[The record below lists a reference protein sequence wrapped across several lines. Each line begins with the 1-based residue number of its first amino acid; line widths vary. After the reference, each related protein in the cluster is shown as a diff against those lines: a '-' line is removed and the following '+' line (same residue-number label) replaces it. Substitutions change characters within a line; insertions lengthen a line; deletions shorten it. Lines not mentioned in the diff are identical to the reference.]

1 MASSSPNDKEFEFSI
16 KSQEYHSCSSDVESF
31 LQSYKTRRRHENNN
45 STRTESPNE
54 DQRFLSN
61 ERQPLLIHCRRRP
74 RREHSLNQNDQPS
87 TYQTESTQRSEK
99 RRFLS
104 LFILFLLPSTAGLAL
119 IINVH
124 IDSDKNSLEIRP
136 CVFHYYK
143 TSLIVIFIAWVIVI
157 QYFQKRHS
165 PRQESDR
172 FFEPLIPSHLLNGL
186 VLFGIS
192 NLVFQVVTIV
202 DYSKCSQSV
211 SGLDKSYVVTAVMEM
226 LFVLLQ
232 IYVFYTLSRKRK
244 TKIWFKHE
252 FTMYTLSLNLTLWAG
267 YLCEGAVNHRDLKDV
282 EWLRRYHYGLKN
294 DSCASHT
301 KNTGNESRKLHD
313 LVSHLVEYKVTFA
326 MEYSLLASAL
336 LLHIWLEL
344 ATPSAGK
351 FDGTNVK
358 WAVWRVGFFFGLL
371 WLPIIGCVAVYSTVE
386 FSVRNAIILCLVECA
401 LFLVMLPGICVGL
414 WKIKTHYRRD
424 PGAKALKV
432 DLILLCLS
440 SVGFLVL
447 DLFTIFATIAEKPK
461 YILIGITSV
470 VNLVTMAALTTF
482 IIASYFYTLRPTEKG
497 VKAAKWI
504 RQLGSFCLMVSFG
517 LWAKSTYAFRSVHHF
532 DYVAWKY
539 FKTTT
544 WFAITQLA
552 TPLCIF
558 YHFHCAVC
566 LSAIIAG
573 ST

>member
-1 MASSSPNDKEFEFSI
+1 MTSSSPNDKEFSI
-16 KSQEYHSCSSDVESF
+16 KGEEYPSCSSDVESF

-45 STRTESPNE
+45 SMRTESPNE

-61 ERQPLLIHCRRRP
+61 ERQPLLTNRRRRP

-87 TYQTESTQRSEK
+87 TYQTESTQRSKK

-104 LFILFLLPSTAGLAL
+104 LFVLFLLPSTVGLAL

-124 IDSDKNSLEIRP
+124 IDSDKNALEIRP

-143 TSLIVIFIAWVIVI
+143 TSLIVIFMAWVLYI
-157 QYFQKRHS
+157 FLKR
-165 PRQESDR
+165 PTQESDGY
-172 FFEPLIPSHLLNGL
+172 FEPLIPSHLLNGL

-192 NLVFQVVTIV
+192 NLAFQVVTIV

-226 LFVLLQ
+226 LFVLFQ

-244 TKIWFKHE
+244 TKIWFEHE
-252 FTMYTLSLNLTLWAG
+252 FTMYTLAVNLTLWAG
-267 YLCEGAVNHRDLKDV
+267 YLCEGAVYHPDLKGV

-294 DSCASHT
+294 DSCATHT
-301 KNTGNESRKLHD
+301 SNTGNESRELHH
-313 LVSHLVEYKVTFA
+313 LVSHMVQFKVTFA

-358 WAVWRVGFFFGLL
+358 WAVWRVGFFCGLL
-371 WLPIIGCVAVYSTVE
+371 SLPIIGCVAVYSTVE
-386 FSVRNAIILCLVECA
+386 FNVWNAIILCLVQCA
-401 LFLVMLPGICVGL
+401 LFMFMFPGICVGL

-447 DLFTIFATIAEKPK
+447 DLFTIFATITERQPK
-461 YILIGITSV
+461 YIPIGITSV
-470 VNLVTMAALTTF
+470 IELATMAALTTL
-482 IIASYFYTLRPTEKG
+482 IIASYFYTLRPTEDG

-504 RQLGSFCLMVSFG
+504 RQLGSFCLIVSFG
-517 LWAKSTYAFRSVHHF
+517 LWAKSTYTFRSVYHF

-539 FKTTT
+539 FGSTT

>member
-1 MASSSPNDKEFEFSI
+1 M
-16 KSQEYHSCSSDVESF
+16 
-31 LQSYKTRRRHENNN
+31 
-45 STRTESPNE
+45 RTESPNE
-54 DQRFLSN
+54 DQRFLSD
-61 ERQPLLIHCRRRP
+61 ERQPLLINCRRRP
-74 RREHSLNQNDQPS
+74 RREHLLNQNDQPS
-87 TYQTESTQRSEK
+87 TYQTESTQPSKK

-124 IDSDKNSLEIRP
+124 IDSDTKALEVYP
-136 CVFHYYK
+136 YVFHYYK
-143 TSLIVIFIAWVIVI
+143 TSLIVIFMAWVIVI
-157 QYFQKRHS
+157 QYFQKR
-165 PRQESDR
+165 RTQESDQY
-172 FFEPLIPSHLLNGL
+172 FEPLIPSHLLNGL

-192 NLVFQVVTIV
+192 NLVFQVATIL
-202 DYSKCSQSV
+202 DFSKCSQSV
-211 SGLDKSYVVTAVMEM
+211 SGLDKSYLVTGVMEM
-226 LFVLLQ
+226 LFVLSQ
-232 IYVFYTLSRKRK
+232 IYVFYTLSCKRK

-252 FTMYTLSLNLTLWAG
+252 FTMYTLAVNLTLWAG
-267 YLCEGAVNHRDLKDV
+267 YLCEGAVNHPDLKGV

-301 KNTGNESRKLHD
+301 KNTGNESRELHD
-313 LVSHLVEYKVTFA
+313 LVSNMVQFKVTFA

-344 ATPSAGK
+344 ATPFAGK
-351 FDGTNVK
+351 FEGTNVK
-358 WAVWRVGFFFGLL
+358 WAVWRGGFFCGLL
-371 WLPIIGCVAVYSTVE
+371 SLPSIGCVAVYSTVE
-386 FSVRNAIILCLVECA
+386 FNVRSTIILCLVECA
-401 LFLVMLPGICVGL
+401 LFLFMFLGSCVGL
-414 WKIKTHYRRD
+414 WNIKTHYRRD

-440 SVGFLVL
+440 SVGFVVL
-447 DLFTIFATIAEKPK
+447 DLFAIFATIAERQAE
-461 YILIGITSV
+461 YIPIGITSV
-470 VNLVTMAALTTF
+470 VELVTMAALTTF

-497 VKAAKWI
+497 LKAAKWI
-504 RQLGSFCLMVSFG
+504 RQIGSFCLIVSFG
-517 LWAKSTYAFRSVHHF
+517 LWAKSTYTFRSVHHF

-539 FKTTT
+539 FETTT